1 MKFESVTGESVIY
14 IEQDF
19 RVQILAHN
27 MMQDIRKETN
37 EEVFRNSNKKG
48 GKYPMHTN
56 ENIAKRWR
64 QMKSVSFY
72 AAKRNGRTYFT
83 SKEAGE

>member
-27 MMQDIRKETN
+27 MMQDIRKETMKRCSGI
-37 EEVFRNSNKKG
+37 VIKKG
-48 GKYPMHTN
+48 A
-56 ENIAKRWR
+56 NIPCTQTK
-64 QMKSVSFY
+64 
-72 AAKRNGRTYFT
+72 T
-83 SKEAGE
+83 

>member
-48 GKYPMHTN
+48 A
-56 ENIAKRWR
+56 NIPCTQTK
-64 QMKSVSFY
+64 
-72 AAKRNGRTYFT
+72 T
-83 SKEAGE
+83 